1 MGKYGGDSIL
11 GDLTMIDPTAIQE
24 IKQRA
29 DIVDIVSP
37 YVMLKKSGG
46 DYTGLCPFHDE
57 RSPSF
62 RVYASTQRYYCFGCG
77 AKGDGIKFLQDIE
90 KKTFTEVMVDLSE
103 RYQVPIKD
111 FTPEQKQ
118 KIQRDVEMRSQ
129 LLDVLDAASRF
140 YQAELLKDGGRVAY
154 TYLTSERGINNEAIK
169 SFRLGYAP
177 SEWSELYDHLVSRG
191 YSVETMV
198 TAGLIKPNTQG
209 GYYDVFRDRLIIPV
223 CDSQG
228 RVIGFGAKALGNA
241 EPKYLNSQET
251 PVFSKR
257 KVLFGLDK
265 AKAGIATADQVVI
278 VEGFFDA
285 IALHSVGVTN
295 VVAAMGTALTEEQI
309 KIALRHTNS
318 NRVVI
323 NFDADKAGTAAT
335 NRAIEAM
342 GAVAYTNGADL
353 SVLVI
358 PEGKDADGYLRRHG
372 VDGYRGLVTNALPWI
387 TWKIGCITRD
397 RNLNNPSDYE
407 VVSRELVALL
417 KNISNPNLQSFYLS
431 CCAEILS
438 CGDSRLMPIRLSF
451 LVKSLRA
458 NPVKLVSAKKSVET
472 PRHIDPLAVAE
483 KRLLMVY
490 LHCPD
495 VREHICNLLNTKNLE
510 YYVDGNKFLWHWI
523 IQAKDTPDLL
533 FSLRSNSPDS
543 RFGDIAD
550 LLYLSPSQEVEMK
563 QGKEI
568 ADNAIAF
575 MEKTA
580 IDKLSSSLLDR
591 WKQTG
596 LQSDYEAFLQAKKG
610 LGMMAG

>member
-1 MGKYGGDSIL
+1 
-11 GDLTMIDPTAIQE
+11 MIDPIAIQE

-29 DIVDIVSP
+29 DIVDVVSP
-37 YVMLKKSGG
+37 YVVLRKSGS

-62 RVYASTQRYYCFGCG
+62 RVNTKTQRYYCFGCM
-77 AKGDGIKFLQDIE
+77 AKGDVIKFLQDIE

-118 KIQRDVEMRSQ
+118 KIQRDVELRSQ
-129 LLDVLDAASRF
+129 LLDVLDAASRV
-140 YQAELLKDGGRVAY
+140 YQAELLKDGGRVACA
-154 TYLTSERGINNEAIK
+154 YLTSERVINNEVIK

-177 SEWSELYDHLVSRG
+177 SGWSELYNHLVSRG
-191 YSVETMV
+191 YSVDAMI
-198 TAGLIKPNTQG
+198 TAGLIKPNIQG

-223 CDSQG
+223 SDSHG
-228 RVIGFGAKALGNA
+228 RVIGFGARSLGGA

-285 IALHSVGVTN
+285 IALHSVGITN
-295 VVAAMGTALTEEQI
+295 VVAAMGTALTDEQI

-342 GAVAYTNGADL
+342 GAVAYTNAADL
-353 SVLVI
+353 SVLLI
-358 PEGKDADGYLRRHG
+358 PDGKDADGYLRRHG
-372 VDGYRGLVTNALPWI
+372 VDGYRGLLTNARPWI
-387 TWKIGCITRD
+387 SWKIDCITSD

-407 VVSRELVALL
+407 VVSREFVALL
-417 KNISNPNLQSFYLS
+417 KNINNPNLQSFYFS
-431 CCAEILS
+431 YCAEILS

-451 LVKSLRA
+451 LVKSLKA
-458 NPVKLVSAKKSVET
+458 NPVKVVASKKFMESPQHT
-472 PRHIDPLAVAE
+472 DPLVLAE
-483 KRLLMVY
+483 KLLLRIY

-495 VREHICNLLNTKNLE
+495 MREYICQLLTTKNLE
-510 YYVDGNKFLWHWI
+510 YHVDEHKFLWQRI

-533 FSLRSNSPDS
+533 LSLRSNSPYS
-543 RFGDIAD
+543 KCGDIAD
-550 LLYLSPSQEVEMK
+550 LLYLSPSQEVETENGK
-563 QGKEI
+563 QMAE
-568 ADNAIAF
+568 NAVAF

-580 IDKLSSSLLDR
+580 IDRLSSSFLDR

-610 LGMMAG
+610 LKAMVG

>member
-1 MGKYGGDSIL
+1 
-11 GDLTMIDPTAIQE
+11 MIDPAIQE

-37 YVMLKKSGG
+37 YVILKKSGT
-46 DYTGLCPFHDE
+46 DFTGLCPFHDE

-62 RVYASTQRYYCFGCG
+62 RVYSGTQRYYCFGCG

-118 KIQRDVEMRSQ
+118 KIQRDVELRSH
-129 LLDVLDAASRF
+129 LLSVLDAASRF

-154 TYLTSERGINNEAIK
+154 TYLTSERRINNEAIQ

-177 SEWSELYDHLVSRG
+177 SGWSQLYDHLVSRG
-191 YSVETMV
+191 YSVEMMV
-198 TAGLIKPNTQG
+198 SAGLIKPNTQG
-209 GYYDVFRDRLIIPV
+209 GYYDVFRDRLMIPV

-228 RVIGFGAKALGNA
+228 RVIGFGARALDNA
-241 EPKYLNSQET
+241 QPKYLNSQET

-278 VEGFFDA
+278 VEGYFDA
-285 IALHSVGVTN
+285 IALHSAGVTN
-295 VVAAMGTALTEEQI
+295 VVAAMGTALTDDQI

-323 NFDADKAGTAAT
+323 NFDADKAGTSAT

-358 PEGKDADGYLRRHG
+358 PEGKDADGYLLRHG
-372 VDGYRGLVTNALPWI
+372 VDGYRELLANNALPWI
-387 TWKIGCITRD
+387 TWKISCITRD

-407 VVSRELVALL
+407 VVSSELVALL
-417 KNISNPNLQSFYLS
+417 KNINNPNLQSFYLS
-431 CCAEILS
+431 YCAEILS

-451 LVKSLRA
+451 LVKSLKA
-458 NPVKLVSAKKSVET
+458 NPVKVIASKKLMESPQHT
-472 PRHIDPLAVAE
+472 DPLVLAE
-483 KRLLMVY
+483 KLLLRVY

-495 VREHICNLLNTKNLE
+495 MREYICQLLNTKNLE
-510 YYVDGNKFLWHWI
+510 YHVDEHKFLWQWI

-533 FSLRSNSPDS
+533 LSLRSNSPDS
-543 RFGDIAD
+543 KFGDIAD
-550 LLYLSPSQEVEMK
+550 LLYLSPSQEVEMQ

-568 ADNAIAF
+568 ADNAIALL
-575 MEKTA
+575 EKTA
-580 IDKLSSSLLDR
+580 IDRLSSSFLDR

-610 LGMMAG
+610 LRVAVG